1 MRWFRRIAIGVVAL
15 AVLVGIGV
23 AALLVLVDPNSYK
36 APVADAIKKRYARTL
51 RIDGDLKLAIFPR
64 LGVEVE
70 KLSLSEPNST
80 QIFAVIDT
88 ARVSVALLP
97 LFSRRLVV
105 DHLKVSGLKANVVR
119 YKNGQFNFDDL
130 LATAQNNDLQS
141 APVPVDQAT
150 AGVITAEGTSLQM
163 DVAGVEF
170 SGGELAYRDFMNGNS
185 VRFERLSATTGRMAP
200 GLPFAFTASARV
212 LGQQPRV
219 DASIESQ
226 GTLMFDQATRLY
238 AASDLDIR
246 ASGVLP
252 SVRATSFIA
261 RGNASYDGKR
271 QAVDGAGISV
281 MFQGDVAGSTPLTGV
296 EARLDAP
303 QISASLDEGRLQ
315 LEKLAVSAKGKA
327 GADPFD
333 FSLSAP
339 RLAISEQAAS
349 GEAISGRMRLTG
361 QPGVDAR
368 FSLIGVSGNGERLSV
383 AQLAVNSE
391 FKQGPRTV
399 KVNGTS
405 PFEANLKLKSFAL
418 AAIAVEVQIEDPALP
433 DQGMHIPVTGSAR
446 ADIERE
452 TFNARVEAVV
462 EGGKVS
468 ASADVAQFDE
478 PRVSFSLAA
487 DTLDLDKL
495 WPGARKPA
503 GGTTA
508 TGNRPAADPAVDL
521 GVLQG
526 ITANGSV
533 RIGKLVVRGLKAGE
547 VAANLRLANGRADLT
562 GIKAVLYGGTLSG
575 SVFADANTGRVGAAP
590 TLSNVSIQPLL
601 LDLVQKDT
609 LIGRGTLA
617 MNLSASGKSVSALK
631 KGLNG
636 TLQMQL
642 RDGAVK
648 GINLAQ
654 SLREFKAMVG
664 AGTDSATQADQ
675 ARQTD
680 FSEMQARVVFANGIG
695 TVRSLNLKAPLL
707 RVEQGDPARIDV
719 AHGALDLVVLAHVS
733 NTSTGQDGKEL
744 AQLRN
749 VAIPVHLT
757 GALHAPS
764 YKIQWSRLGA
774 DLLKENVKT
783 QIEEKLG
790 LGDKAQREQLKD
802 NVRERLKGLFNR

>member
-1 MRWFRRIAIGVVAL
+1 MRWFRRIAICVVAL

-23 AALLVLVDPNSYK
+23 AALILLVDPNSYK

-70 KLSLSEPNST
+70 KLSLSEPDSP

-105 DHLKVSGLKANVVR
+105 DHFKVSGLKANVVR
-119 YKNGQFNFDDL
+119 HKNGQFNFADL
-130 LATAQNNDLQS
+130 LATAQANDPQS
-141 APVPVDQAT
+141 APVPGDRAT
-150 AGVITAEGTSLQM
+150 AGVVIAEGTSLQM

-185 VRFERLSATTGRMAP
+185 VRFERLSATTGRVAP
-200 GLPFAFTASARV
+200 GVPFAFAASARV

-219 DASIESQ
+219 DANVESQ
-226 GTLMFDQATRLY
+226 GTLEFDPSAKRY
-238 AASDLDIR
+238 SVKDFDFR

-252 SVRATSFIA
+252 SIRATSFIA
-261 RGNASYDGKR
+261 RGNASYDGNR

-281 MFQGDVAGSTPLTGV
+281 VFQGDVAGTTPLTGV
-296 EARLDAP
+296 EARIDAP
-303 QISASLDEGRLQ
+303 QISASLGEGRLQ
-315 LEKLAVSAKGKA
+315 LEKLSVSAQGKA
-327 GADPFD
+327 GADPFE

-339 RLAISEQAAS
+339 RLAVSEQQAS
-349 GEAISGRMRLTG
+349 GEAISGRMRMTG

-368 FSLIGVSGNGERLSV
+368 FSLTGVSGSGEKLSV
-383 AQLAVNSE
+383 AQLSVNSE

-418 AAIAVEVQIEDPALP
+418 STIAVQVQIEDPALP
-433 DQGMHIPVTGSAR
+433 NQGMQFPVTGHIR
-446 ADIERE
+446 TDIERQ
-452 TFNARVEAVV
+452 TFAARIESVV
-462 EGGKVS
+462 EGGKVV
-468 ASADVAQFDE
+468 ASADVAQFDQ
-478 PRVSFSLAA
+478 PRVAFSLIA
-487 DTLDLDKL
+487 DSLDLDKL
-495 WPGARKPA
+495 WPGARMPA
-503 GGTTA
+503 GGSPA
-508 TGNRPAADPAVDL
+508 GSSRPAADQPVDL
-521 GVLQG
+521 GMLQG
-526 ITANGSV
+526 ITANGSIK
-533 RIGKLVVRGLKAGE
+533 IGKLVVRGLKASD

-562 GIKAVLYGGTLSG
+562 GMKASLYGGTLSG
-575 SVFADANTGRVGAAP
+575 SLFADANTGRLGAAP
-590 TLSNVSIQPLL
+590 TLTNVSVQPLL
-601 LDLVQKDT
+601 VDLVHKDT
-609 LIGRGTLA
+609 LIGRGTVA
-617 MNLSASGKSVSALK
+617 VNVSATGKTVSALK

-636 TLQMQL
+636 TLQLQL

-648 GINLAQ
+648 GVNLAQ
-654 SLREFKAMVG
+654 SLREFKSMLG

-680 FSEMQARVVFANGIG
+680 FSEMNAQVVFANGVG

-707 RVEQGDPARIDV
+707 RVEQGEPARIDV
-719 AHGALDLVVLAHVS
+719 PNASLDMVVLVHVS
-733 NTSTGQDGKEL
+733 ATSTGQDGKEL
-744 AQLRN
+744 AQLKN
-749 VAIPVHLT
+749 VAIPVHMT
-757 GALHAPS
+757 GALDAPS
-764 YKIQWSRLGA
+764 YKILWSKVGA

-790 LGDKAQREQLKD
+790 IGDKAQREQLKD